1 MNARILITA
10 FSALSA
16 LTLTGVAAAAPS
28 QQLLGQF
35 TDWAAYSATTPS
47 GKVCFV
53 ISQPKK
59 REPSGLNR
67 DPAYVFVSNRPAD
80 KVHNEFS
87 MQAGFPLKAGAPAV
101 VTIGS
106 DSFNLVSQGE
116 RAWTNG
122 RDDAKIVADMRAGA
136 DMTIKSTSTRDHV
149 TTDTYS
155 LSGVTA
161 ALDRIDKECP

>member
-1 MNARILITA
+1 MNARILIP
-10 FSALSA
+10 ALSA
-16 LTLTGVAAAAPS
+16 ISVLALAGTAGAAPS

-59 REPSGLNR
+59 REPSGLSR

-87 MQAGFPLKAGAPAV
+87 MQAGFPLKSGTPAIL
-101 VTIGS
+101 TIGS
-106 DSFNLVSQGE
+106 DSFSLVTQGE

-122 RDDAKIVADMRAGA
+122 RDDPKIVASMRAGA
-136 DMTIKSTSTRDHV
+136 DMTIKSTSTHDHV

-155 LSGVTA
+155 LSGVSA

>member
-1 MNARILITA
+1 MNARLSI
-10 FSALSA
+10 SAL
-16 LTLTGVAAAAPS
+16 AATFVLMLAPAAGAAPG

-35 TDWAAYSATTPS
+35 TDWAAYSATAAN
-47 GKVCFV
+47 GKICFA

-59 REPSGLNR
+59 REPAGLNR
-67 DPAYVFVSNRPAD
+67 DPAYVFVSNRPND

-87 MQAGFPLKAGAPAV
+87 LQVGFPLKNGEPVRVA
-101 VTIGS
+101 IGS
-106 DSFNLVSQGE
+106 NSFDLATQGE

-122 RDDAKIVADMRAGA
+122 RDDPKIVADMRGGA
-136 DMTIKSTSTRDHV
+136 DMTIKSTSTRGNV

-155 LSGVTA
+155 LSGVSA